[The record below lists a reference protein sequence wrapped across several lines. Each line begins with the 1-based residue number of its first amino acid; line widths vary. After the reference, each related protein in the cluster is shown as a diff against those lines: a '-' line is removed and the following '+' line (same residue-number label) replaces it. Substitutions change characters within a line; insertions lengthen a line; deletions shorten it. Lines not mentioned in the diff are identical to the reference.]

1 MAFETAWAAPARP
14 VDAPADAPVDVPV
27 DAPVDAPVLVTAEYE
42 LAPDGLLAPLAGA
55 GEP

>member
-27 DAPVDAPVLVTAEYE
+27 DAPVLVTAEYE